1 VRIIAGTAKGRK
13 LASVPGEGTRPITDM
28 VKGALFSILGSD
40 VEDATFLDL
49 FGGTGAVGLEAL
61 SRGAEH
67 VVFVERAYKAVET
80 IRRNLDTLEMTE
92 QAEVIQADAFR
103 FMRNAPPDLLFDF
116 IYVAPPQYQDLWAKV
131 LLALNDKP
139 MLAPGGRIIVQ
150 IHPKEFHA
158 LSTPALQLVRERR
171 YGSTVLY
178 FYEMNE
184 LDDCP
189 APEEGTC

>member
-1 VRIIAGTAKGRK
+1 VRIIAGTAKGRR

-40 VEDATFLDL
+40 IEDATFLDL

-67 VVFVERAYKAVET
+67 VVFVERAHKAVET
-80 IRRNLDTLEMTE
+80 IRRNLDTLEMIE
-92 QAEVIQADAFR
+92 QAEVIQGDAFR
-103 FMRNAPPDLLFDF
+103 FKRNAPPDLLFDF
-116 IYVAPPQYQDLWAKV
+116 IYVAPPQYQDLWAQV

-150 IHPKEFHA
+150 IHPKEFHD
-158 LSTPALQLVRERR
+158 LSTPALRLVRERR

-178 FYEMNE
+178 FYELNE
-184 LDDCP
+184 PGDDP
-189 APEEGTC
+189 AQEGEAC